1 MEAWESIAQLIVRRE
16 KFINDLENF
25 ERIASDAN
33 RFFESGPMGNSK
45 MRLSESRRRTY
56 LYNQLSILEKQ
67 ITEQWKK
74 IKQNFRDTVT
84 YNGRNYIDKMQYDKL
99 EMLHYLQEERRLNY
113 LHSYTLTGQT
123 DQLDSTFNQVL

>member
-25 ERIASDAN
+25 ERTASDAN
-33 RFFESGPMGNSK
+33 RFFESGPMGSSK

-67 ITEQWKK
+67 ITEQF
-74 IKQNFRDTVT
+74 KQIERTFRDTVT
-84 YNGRNYIDKMQYDKL
+84 YNGRNYLDKMQFDKL

-113 LHSYTLTGQT
+113 LHSFTSHPNQT
-123 DQLDSTFNQVL
+123 KLDSTFNHIL

>member
-25 ERIASDAN
+25 ERTASDAN
-33 RFFESGPMGNSK
+33 RFFESGKMGNSK

-67 ITEQWKK
+67 ITEQFNEMQRK
-74 IKQNFRDTVT
+74 FRDTVT
-84 YNGRNYIDKMQYDKL
+84 YNGRNYLDKMQFDKL

-113 LHSYTLTGQT
+113 LHSFTK
-123 DQLDSTFNQVL
+123 LDSSFNKIL

>member
-1 MEAWESIAQLIVRRE
+1 LEAWESIAQLIVRRE

-25 ERIASDAN
+25 ERTASDAN
-33 RFFESGPMGNSK
+33 RFFESGKMGNSK

-67 ITEQWKK
+67 ITEQFNEMQRK
-74 IKQNFRDTVT
+74 FRDTVT
-84 YNGRNYIDKMQYDKL
+84 YNGRNYLDKMQFDKL

-113 LHSYTLTGQT
+113 LHSFTK
-123 DQLDSTFNQVL
+123 LDSTFNKIL

>member
-25 ERIASDAN
+25 ERTASDAN
-33 RFFESGPMGNSK
+33 RFFESGKMGNSK

-67 ITEQWKK
+67 ITEQFNEMQRK
-74 IKQNFRDTVT
+74 FRDTVT
-84 YNGRNYIDKMQYDKL
+84 YNGRNYLDKMQFDKL

-113 LHSYTLTGQT
+113 LHSFTK
-123 DQLDSTFNQVL
+123 LDSTFNKIL